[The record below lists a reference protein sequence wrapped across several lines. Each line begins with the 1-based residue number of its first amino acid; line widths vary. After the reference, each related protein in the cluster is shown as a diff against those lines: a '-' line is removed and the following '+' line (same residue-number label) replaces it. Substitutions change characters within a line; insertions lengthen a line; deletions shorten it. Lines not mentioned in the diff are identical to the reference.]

1 MNLRLISDVIEQ
13 LRYFLLPLLI
23 YEADVSSRCA
33 FLQVAHFMP
42 NLDVIL
48 LLHNVNPF
56 LRLSLS
62 FQVELKVLRHINTML
77 QRILLSSLSVALVG
91 IGAIDIVERS

>member
-1 MNLRLISDVIEQ
+1 
-13 LRYFLLPLLI
+13 
-23 YEADVSSRCA
+23 
-33 FLQVAHFMP
+33 MP
-42 NLDVIL
+42 NMDVIL